1 MSTFAGKASI
11 DSQSALIKT
20 FLSSLI
26 SVSVQTSAVPEP
38 DGSLESILGK
48 GGVSG
53 VVNEV
58 VTDSLTSMNIVDSA
72 SDSNGASSLES
83 LTVTRVS
90 VAQIFSSFISGTRG
104 DFFHV
109 EEGAGFF
116 SNLTEES
123 RHSMASVDVTPSH
136 SFVKIGKVFGEVSL
150 VTSRHDKLELV
161 KAEAHGRGDSEDE
174 GKDEKSRRSH

>member
-90 VAQIFSSFISGTRG
+90 VAQILSAFVFSTRG
-104 DFFHV
+104 DFFHIM
-109 EEGAGFF
+109 EGAGFF
-116 SNLTEES
+116 SDLAEES
-123 RHSMASVDVTPSH
+123 GDSVASVDVACFH
-136 SFVKIGKVFGEVSL
+136 SGVKVGKVFGEVSL
-150 VTSRHDKLELV
+150 VTRGHDVFELV
-161 KAEAHGRGDSEDE
+161 KAEAHGGSDSEDE
-174 GKDEKSRRSH
+174 GKDEKSR